1 MKTTILL
8 KNGVCELS
16 CSVGSAAGKL
26 TGKFTV
32 KTIAGTTAVSEYLQD
47 ALLLYEE
54 FTEAYRSKAMSLLNE
69 RGARHSDIVKGPMK

>member
-16 CSVGSAAGKL
+16 CSIKEGNR
-26 TGKFTV
+26 TGLFHV